1 MNDPQRVEQVRNHFP
16 QMIAVEME
24 AAAVA
29 QVCYQFNVP
38 FVVIRALSD
47 IAGKESNIS
56 FDEFLPVA
64 AKHSTEIVLKTI
76 EKLESSLFINKQP

>member
-1 MNDPQRVEQVRNHFP
+1 
-16 QMIAVEME
+16 MIAAEME

-29 QVCYQFNVP
+29 QVCHQFETP

-47 IAGKESNIS
+47 IAGKESSVS

-64 AKHSTEIVLKTI
+64 ARHSTANCFTCYI
-76 EKLESSLFINKQP
+76 ETLSVSW

>member
-1 MNDPQRVEQVRNHFP
+1 MK
-16 QMIAVEME
+16 AVEME

-29 QVCYQFNVP
+29 QVCYQFKTP

-64 AKHSTEIVLKTI
+64 AKHSTEI
-76 EKLESSLFINKQP
+76 

>member
-1 MNDPQRVEQVRNHFP
+1 MNDPVHVDQVKKQFP
-16 QMIAVEME
+16 TMIAAEME

-29 QVCYQFNVP
+29 QVCHQFGTP

-47 IAGKESNIS
+47 IAGKESSVS

-64 AKHSTEIVLKTI
+64 ATTFNRYCFTSHLEIVI
-76 EKLESSLFINKQP
+76 EIVVR